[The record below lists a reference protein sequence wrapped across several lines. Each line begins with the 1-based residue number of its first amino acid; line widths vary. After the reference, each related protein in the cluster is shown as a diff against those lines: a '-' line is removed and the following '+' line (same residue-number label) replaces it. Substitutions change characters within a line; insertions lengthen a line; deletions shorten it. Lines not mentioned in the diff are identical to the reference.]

1 METNNACRQI
11 KFASTELSGKP
22 FNREDDKNHT
32 TMQSAMASMK
42 VSSPMKGSKKLPL
55 TTHGGGL
62 SSKTSTSN
70 QGCVL
75 NANNYER
82 RAPASPKEDKDGPRT
97 ERNRRDFARDHV
109 KENRELPSLKSH
121 ASKST
126 SQGGDRKVLVQ
137 SKARGDGNPNLIKQ
151 ASKMTRE
158 PAKLLANSEDKRA
171 ETLKQSMS
179 HFKSHRTGLCA
190 VTYNSISGMTK
201 GGINNTHRALYTFA
215 NGTSKVSTRLP
226 AIRGIPTTS
235 KKLIRSMPRRTV
247 VLLSSLRCR
256 SQSQS
261 QSQQRQQQRA
271 PAIVQHRSIGSGFLR
286 RKIRHHHAGAKIGF
300 WVLVKGKS

>member
-1 METNNACRQI
+1 MENNNACRQI

-22 FNREDDKNHT
+22 FKQEDDKNHT
-32 TMQSAMASMK
+32 TMQSAMASMR
-42 VSSPMKGSKKLPL
+42 VSSPMKGSKKLAL
-55 TTHGGGL
+55 TTRGGGL
-62 SSKTSTSN
+62 SCKTSTSN

-75 NANNYER
+75 NANNHGR
-82 RAPASPKEDKDGPRT
+82 RAPASPKEDKDGPRR
-97 ERNRRDFARDHV
+97 ERNRRDFTRDHV
-109 KENRELPSLKSH
+109 QEKSELPSFTSQ

-137 SKARGDGNPNLIKQ
+137 SKASGERKPNLIKQ
-151 ASKMTRE
+151 ASKMTIE
-158 PAKLLANSEDKRA
+158 PAKLLANSEDTRA
-171 ETLKQSMS
+171 GTFKHSMS
-179 HFKSHRTGLCA
+179 RFKSHRTGLCA

-201 GGINNTHRALYTFA
+201 GEINNTHRALYTFA

-261 QSQQRQQQRA
+261 QQRQQQRA
-271 PAIVQHRSIGSGFLR
+271 PAIVQHRSISSGFLR